1 MNPTTRRWLKML
13 ALPLAAVMV
22 LGACSSSDDGDSA
35 EGDGDSSAGT
45 VNVSGSSTVA
55 PISTRV
61 AELWEE
67 SGSEATVNVDGPGTG
82 DGFVLFCDGETDISD
97 ASRAIKEEEAAAC
110 EENGIEFIEL
120 KIAFDGIS
128 VLTNPDNTVE
138 CLSFTDLYALVGP
151 ESQGFANWEDAQD
164 LATELGSDTTLPE
177 GSLDITAPGEES
189 GTYDSFIE
197 LALADTAEARLEEG
211 KITEDQVETTRPDYQ
226 SSGDDNIIIQGIE
239 GSPTS
244 FGWVGF
250 AFAEEAGD
258 GVREIPIAA
267 EVGGDCIAP
276 STETIA
282 DGTYPLS
289 RPLFIYV
296 SASAAEEAMATSN
309 PSSERLARAT
319 LRVPGSSSTT
329 STSASPLIPPPP
341 LRAARWTAPCAPGS
355 AGAPRCPR
363 PRGAGARRRRGA
375 APWPAAPPPAPAR
388 CRAPWW

>member
-1 MNPTTRRWLKML
+1 ML

-22 LGACSSSDDGDSA
+22 LGACSSDDSESSDGGDTAAS
-35 EGDGDSSAGT
+35 GT
-45 VNVSGSSTVA
+45 VNVTGSSTVA

-82 DGFVLFCDGETDISD
+82 DGFVLFCEGDADISD
-97 ASRAIKEEEAAAC
+97 ASRAIKEEEIAAC
-110 EENGIEFIEL
+110 EENGVEFIEL

-128 VLTNPDNTVE
+128 VITSTENSVE
-138 CLSFTDLYALVGP
+138 CLNFKDLYALVGP

-177 GSLDITAPGEES
+177 GSLDISAPGEES

-250 AFAEEAGD
+250 AFAEEASD
-258 GVREIPIAA
+258 QVREIPVAA
-267 EVGGDCIAP
+267 EPGGECIEPTA
-276 STETIA
+276 ETIA
-282 DGTYPLS
+282 DGSYPLS

-296 SASAAEEAMATSN
+296 SATAAEDNKAVADYVDYYLSDEGIAAVSEVGYVELPEDQLEAT
-309 PSSERLARAT
+309 R
-319 LRVPGSSSTT
+319 TT
-329 STSASPLIPPPP
+329 WNDRTTGTTEGDA
-341 LRAARWTAPCAPGS
+341 
-355 AGAPRCPR
+355 
-363 PRGAGARRRRGA
+363 
-375 APWPAAPPPAPAR
+375 
-388 CRAPWW
+388 